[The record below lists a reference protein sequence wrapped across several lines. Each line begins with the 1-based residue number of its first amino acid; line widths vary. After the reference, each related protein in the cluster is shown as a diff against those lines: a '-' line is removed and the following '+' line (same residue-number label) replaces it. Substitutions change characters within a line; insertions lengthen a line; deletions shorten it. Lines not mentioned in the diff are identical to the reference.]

1 MNTPKKTIYFGITDM
16 CGTPEKMD
24 TEQKEKLS
32 QMLADEGQ
40 YDPVFCQDNGI
51 PKMVG
56 SIIMNSQIDKDIWE

>member
-1 MNTPKKTIYFGITDM
+1 MY
-16 CGTPEKMD
+16 GTPEKIT

-32 QMLADEGQ
+32 EMLDDVGQ

-56 SIIMNSQIDKDIWE
+56 SIIMNSQIDKDISE